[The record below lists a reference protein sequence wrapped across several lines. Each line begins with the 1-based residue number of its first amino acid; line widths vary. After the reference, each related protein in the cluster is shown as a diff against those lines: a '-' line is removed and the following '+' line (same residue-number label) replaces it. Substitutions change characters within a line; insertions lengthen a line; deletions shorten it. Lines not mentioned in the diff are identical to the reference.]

1 MKRIFYS
8 TMLLLL
14 IPSVSFI
21 SSCKKSTPVDGKVA
35 TITVGSSVSTF
46 TYDTQGR
53 LTTYTTASGS
63 TSLVYSPSSVTISAG
78 GNSVVVPLNN
88 QGYASTAGL
97 DVYSYD
103 NNGYLLSDVYNGTT
117 TTNYSFN
124 GGNLT
129 SVISNNVTTDAY
141 SYLNTTDYRDYGLHF
156 IGKGGSYVDF
166 TPKSTNLINTDL
178 SGAVTYQYSYTF
190 DAKGRVQ
197 TQTVT
202 GNGGSTTSVYSYVSN

>member
-8 TMLLLL
+8 TLLLLL

-35 TITVGSSVSTF
+35 TITIGSNVYTF
-46 TYDTQGR
+46 SYDGQGR
-53 LTTYTTASGS
+53 LTTFTSASGS
-63 TSLVYSPSSVTISAG
+63 SSLVYSPSSVTITTG
-78 GNSVVVPLNN
+78 GNSTVVPLNN
-88 QGYASTAGL
+88 QGYATSAGG

-156 IGKGGSYVDF
+156 IGKSGSDINF
-166 TPKSTNLINTDL
+166 APKSANLVNTDQ

-202 GNGGSTTSVYSYVSN
+202 GNGGSSTSVYSYVSN